1 MANGYNPMQF
11 VTGLSG
17 IAQQTGGQGLRW
29 MGQQKGLGRRAINNY
44 LKMMANAASTASG
57 ELGIGN
63 LLAKGAG
70 FAATAAGGP
79 ILGGL
84 VAGGVSKFTGDRAVS
99 GLSSQAAGFDM
110 DSILYGRDKAD
121 QAVTSATGAI
131 DKLIN
136 SVDSQ
141 AISQAITT
149 PLLYMTLQNTFGS
162 TPTGGTM
169 PGGVSSALDP
179 LSQEAISQ
187 AASVGGST
195 YGAAGLNYA
204 QRAQIA
210 KTGGLTSSVDAY
222 GGSGN
227 SLIDFLLGRK

>member
-1 MANGYNPMQF
+1 
-11 VTGLSG
+11 
-17 IAQQTGGQGLRW
+17 
-29 MGQQKGLGRRAINNY
+29 
-44 LKMMANAASTASG
+44 
-57 ELGIGN
+57 
-63 LLAKGAG
+63 
-70 FAATAAGGP
+70 
-79 ILGGL
+79 
-84 VAGGVSKFTGDRAVS
+84 
-99 GLSSQAAGFDM
+99 
-110 DSILYGRDKAD
+110 
-121 QAVTSATGAI
+121 
-131 DKLIN
+131 
-136 SVDSQ
+136 
-141 AISQAITT
+141 
-149 PLLYMTLQNTFGS
+149 MTLQNTFGS

-187 AASVGGST
+187 SASVGGST